1 MSSAAPRRCETA
13 VQRAAETVGQRLR
26 KVTSGKPSDGVD
38 GIATGDPF
46 ARPVELR

>member
-13 VQRAAETVGQRLR
+13 VQRAAKTVGQRLR

-38 GIATGDPF
+38 GIAKGDPF

>member
-13 VQRAAETVGQRLR
+13 LLQAAETVAQRLR

-46 ARPVELR
+46 ARPAELR